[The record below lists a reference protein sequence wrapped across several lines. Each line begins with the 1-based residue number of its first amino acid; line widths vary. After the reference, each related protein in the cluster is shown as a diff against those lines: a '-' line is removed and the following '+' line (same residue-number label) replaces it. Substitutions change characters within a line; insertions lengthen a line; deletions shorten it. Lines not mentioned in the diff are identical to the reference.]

1 VKPIVKPTRRP
12 RLELVSVRGNPTD
25 AERAA
30 IVTGLQHLVDAE
42 RQSTTSSLWL
52 RASRAHARRLGMHDY
67 RDRFAPE
74 DVWRLSVRFEFGGRE
89 YPGLTGRGDAR

>member
-1 VKPIVKPTRRP
+1 MKPTRRP
-12 RLELVSVRGNPTD
+12 RLELVSLQGNPTD

-30 IVTGLQHLVDAE
+30 IVKTLERMVDAE

-67 RDRFAPE
+67 RDRFASE
-74 DVWRLSVRFEFGGRE
+74 DVWRLSPRFVFGGRE
-89 YPGLTGRGDAR
+89 YPGLAGRGDAR